1 MNPDP
6 ERYPALTHKASK
18 IRFEFWCPYD
28 QRMTIILA
36 EEIPVRTAVGSA
48 VKVVDCLKPCQ
59 NRGTNNCLIGR
70 RLEGVFP

>member
-1 MNPDP
+1 MMHPGRRIQS
-6 ERYPALTHKASK
+6 EL
-18 IRFEFWCPYD
+18 WCPYD

-36 EEIPVRTAVGSA
+36 EEIPVRTTVGSA

-59 NRGTNNCLIGR
+59 NRGTDNCLIGR